1 MTAINKGEV
10 PTGRTATNDRGERS
24 YTRVFDVET
33 TAQSD
38 NSFIVGSA
46 SGLPVIGNTH
56 PSDGSA
62 YCHRLEVKCVA
73 GWKAWQVTAHY
84 STERVLNAVATLD
97 PARITWETEQ
107 FQRVAIADKD
117 DNAITN
123 SAGEYFDPMPTID
136 DSRRV
141 VTVEKN
147 VSAVPTWILDY
158 QDAVNSD
165 TFTIDGVSITAGQA
179 KMQRVSVGPVELRDT
194 TAFRNVRFTI
204 ALQRD
209 GWNLSLLDIG
219 YTQKNAIDTMRR
231 EQIVM
236 DDGTDPKLPFLLDG
250 NGRKLDNPSP
260 TTAVYRT
267 FAVYKTRAF
276 STLPLT

>member
-1 MTAINKGEV
+1 MTVVLKGED
-10 PTGRTATNDRGERS
+10 PLGRTATNDRGERA
-24 YTRVFDVET
+24 YTRVFRLET
-33 TAQSD
+33 TALTD
-38 NSFIVGSA
+38 TAYAVGSA
-46 SGLPVIGNTH
+46 LGLPVISSTH
-56 PSDGSA
+56 PGDANA
-62 YCHRLEVKCVA
+62 YCNKLDVKCVA
-73 GWKAWQVTAHY
+73 GWKEWTVTAHY
-84 STERVLNAVATLD
+84 STERVLNAVATSD

-147 VSAVPTWILDY
+147 LTTVPTWILDY

-165 TFTIDGVSITAGQA
+165 TFTIDGVSITAGKA
-179 KMQRVSVGPVELRDT
+179 KMQRVSVGPVERRNT

-209 GWNLSLLDIG
+209 GWDLSLLDIG
-219 YTQKNAIDTMRR
+219 YTQKNATDPDKR
-231 EQIVM
+231 EQITM